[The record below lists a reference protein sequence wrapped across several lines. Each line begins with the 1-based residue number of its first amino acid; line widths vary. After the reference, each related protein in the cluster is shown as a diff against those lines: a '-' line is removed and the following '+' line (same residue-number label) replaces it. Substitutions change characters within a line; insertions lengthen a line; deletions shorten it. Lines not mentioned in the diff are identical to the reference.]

1 MIHEDII
8 CPVCG
13 MACDDIEVELK
24 DDEVVTKNTCLM
36 GDSKFQELTSKHRLV
51 SPTVDGE
58 KVEWKEAIAKSAEI
72 LKNAKR
78 PLIYI
83 GSETS
88 VEAMK
93 VGLQIAEHL
102 GGIIDNNVSMCHGPT
117 VLGIQESGS
126 PSSTIGEIK
135 NRADTIVFWG
145 ANPMESHPCHESK
158 RSVFP
163 MGFFRKRGRNDRKL
177 IVVDPRLTNTAKQ
190 ADMYVRVKPNG
201 DIPLINAMRAVL
213 SGNEL
218 NEFTEESSGVTPEEI
233 KELIDVL
240 VNSEFVA
247 VFVGLGLASSR
258 GKDKN
263 LATLF
268 KFVAELNEHT
278 KCVAMANRGHCNV
291 AGFNQVCGWTTGFPF
306 GVDFSEGYPRYN
318 PGEFT
323 TNDMLV
329 RDELDAVLL
338 CCADLGAHLPKRA
351 VEKLAKVPLITIDLS
366 PCPSTMISDIVLP
379 GVIDGMECE
388 GSFYRLD
395 NIPIRARKF
404 VDPPFDFTTS
414 NEDTLEQILEEVKR

>member
-1 MIHEDII
+1 
-8 CPVCG
+8 
-13 MACDDIEVELK
+13 MACDDIEVEVK
-24 DDEVVTKNTCLM
+24 EDEIITKNICLM
-36 GDSKFQELTSKHRLV
+36 GNSKFQELTSKCRLV
-51 SPTVDGE
+51 SPTIDGE
-58 KVEWKEAIAKSAEI
+58 EVEWKEALKRSAEI

-83 GSETS
+83 YIGSETS

-93 VGLQIAEHL
+93 VGINMADHL
-102 GGIIDNNVSMCHGPT
+102 GGVIDNNVSMCHGPT

-126 PSSTIGEIK
+126 PSSTIGEVK

-145 ANPMESHPCHESK
+145 SNPMESHPCHESK

-163 MGFFRKRGRNDRKL
+163 MGFFRERGRNDRKV

-190 ADMYVRVKPNG
+190 ADLYVRVKQNG
-201 DIPLINAMRAVL
+201 DIPLINAMRTVL
-213 SGNEL
+213 SGKEL
-218 NEFTEESSGVTPEEI
+218 NEFTEKSTGVTPEEI
-233 KELIDVL
+233 KEMIDIL
-240 VNSEFVA
+240 VGSEFVA

-278 KCVAMANRGHCNV
+278 KCIAMANRGHCNV
-291 AGFNQVCGWTTGFPF
+291 AGFNQVCGWMTGFPF

-323 TNDMLV
+323 TTDMLV
-329 RDELDAVLL
+329 RDEVDVVLL
-338 CCADLGAHLPKRA
+338 CCADLGAHLPKKA
-351 VEKLAKVPLITIDLS
+351 VENLAKVPLITIDIS
-366 PCPSTMISDIVLP
+366 PCPSTMISDVVLP

-404 VDPPFDFTTS
+404 IDPPFDFTKS
-414 NEDTLEQILEEVKR
+414 NEDTLEQIFEEVKR